1 MTKMQTII
9 KTNKDYKVIERK
21 VVNEKP
27 IPNKVLDLIIPIIK
41 EAIKWIV
48 SMSLYTTNTQRIEGI

>member
-41 EAIKWIV
+41 EAIK
-48 SMSLYTTNTQRIEGI
+48 